1 MHLSTGGSPQW
12 LFELIKVSI
21 LDNEVF
27 VAEFNNYGSYDIQKN
42 RIINL
47 VGKDNYE
54 CIGPCFSDNWEE
66 ERQRLWEVIQEFKP
80 DVIHFN
86 EIPENF
92 EYNGFPED
100 LLEKIYSEDRSYK
113 ILETCHDNAF
123 TFDRKVHHPD
133 AYVCVSDYH
142 PRKIKEVLPDAKCY
156 IWDYDIPKRER
167 PDRERT
173 LMSLGLDPNKL
184 HVLNVGLFHENKN
197 QKFIYDIAQ
206 QITDKDV
213 QFHFIGND
221 CYLCN
226 CGIENTDLPNCK
238 VWGERNDVDTF
249 YSCMDL
255 FFFPSKRELNPL
267 SVKEAISW
275 GMPVLMNRIESC
287 DLYKKYENNE
297 SVTFIDDL
305 SLIHI

>member
-1 MHLSTGGSPQW
+1 
-12 LFELIKVSI
+12 
-21 LDNEVF
+21 
-27 VAEFNNYGSYDIQKN
+27 
-42 RIINL
+42 
-47 VGKDNYE
+47 
-54 CIGPCFSDNWEE
+54 
-66 ERQRLWEVIQEFKP
+66 
-80 DVIHFN
+80 
-86 EIPENF
+86 
-92 EYNGFPED
+92 
-100 LLEKIYSEDRSYK
+100 
-113 ILETCHDNAF
+113 
-123 TFDRKVHHPD
+123 
-133 AYVCVSDYH
+133 
-142 PRKIKEVLPDAKCY
+142 
-156 IWDYDIPKRER
+156 
-167 PDRERT
+167 
-173 LMSLGLDPNKL
+173 MSLGLDPNKL

-287 DLYKKYENNE
+287 DLYKK
-297 SVTFIDDL
+297 IRK
-305 SLIHI
+305 